1 MKKNNLIEINKDK
14 YFNSGDVFEKRN
26 RFIKILGRTKEI
38 IIKEGINISPKNIEN
53 EILKIKSVDEV
64 GVIGVKNNLYGEVP
78 IAFVKINKKIK
89 PDYIN
94 KFLKDCQKK

>member
-1 MKKNNLIEINKDK
+1 MYLKKKPI
-14 YFNSGDVFEKRN
+14 Y
-26 RFIKILGRTKEI
+26 KILGRTKEI

-94 KFLKDCQKK
+94 KFLKKDCQKK

>member
-1 MKKNNLIEINKDK
+1 M
-14 YFNSGDVFEKRN
+14 
-26 RFIKILGRTKEI
+26 
-38 IIKEGINISPKNIEN
+38 
-53 EILKIKSVDEV
+53 DEV

-94 KFLKDCQKK
+94 KFLKKRLSEKIIPHEIKFINKLPKNKIGKIDKIKLKKIYDIRYRSSKF